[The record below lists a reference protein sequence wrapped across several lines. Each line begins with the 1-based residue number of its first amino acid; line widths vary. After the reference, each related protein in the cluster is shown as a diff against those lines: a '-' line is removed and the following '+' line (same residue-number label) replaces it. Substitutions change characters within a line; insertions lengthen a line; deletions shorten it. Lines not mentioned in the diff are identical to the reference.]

1 MQETIYTLPSCPV
14 VIALLTDLHG
24 REYQKIIRSVE
35 KQSVDLICIAGDF
48 VYGSWPKDD
57 RSPLTTQE
65 NVLPFLKGCAAL
77 APTFVSL
84 GNHEKWLDDTD
95 LNTIRSTG
103 VTLLDNS
110 FTNITINGTNVALGG
125 LTSATVLSYRR
136 IRNAPDGPE
145 AVLLRYPRKDST
157 RAETRL
163 KSRSEKP
170 ETSWL
175 RRFISTPGYHILLS
189 HNPEYFDLLPPG
201 IDLTLSGHAHGGQLR
216 YWSPRSHKWEGLY
229 APSEGWFPKYTS
241 GVFTSSNSHLVVSR
255 GLSNTAAVPRLFN
268 PPEIIYVKYP

>member
-14 VIALLTDLHG
+14 EIALLTDLHG
-24 REYQKIIRSVE
+24 KAYQKIIRSVE

-103 VTLLDNS
+103 VTLLDNT
-110 FTNITINGTNVALGG
+110 FTTFKVGEKDIVIGG

-157 RAETRL
+157 RAEARR

-170 ETSWL
+170 RTTWL
-175 RRFISTPGYHILLS
+175 RQFISTPGYHILLS
-189 HNPEYFDLLPPG
+189 HNPEYWPHLPPG
-201 IDLTLSGHAHGGQLR
+201 IDLTLSGHAHGGQIRYINLR
-216 YWSPRSHKWEGLY
+216 TRRWEGLY

-241 GVFTSSNSHLVVSR
+241 GVFTISNSHLVVSR
-255 GLSNTAAVPRLFN
+255 GLANTAHIPRLFN